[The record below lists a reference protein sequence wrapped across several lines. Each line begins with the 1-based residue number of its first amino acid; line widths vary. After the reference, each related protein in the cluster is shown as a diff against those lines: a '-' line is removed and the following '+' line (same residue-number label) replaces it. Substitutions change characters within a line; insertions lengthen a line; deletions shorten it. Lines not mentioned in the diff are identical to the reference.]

1 VIVYPGQYQP
11 TRRVDARFRLLKEVS
26 SSLKHNS
33 EVKFFV
39 GASETIANLRLLGT
53 DELKPGEEGWIQLEL
68 RHPIVAVRGDRYILR
83 RPSPGETLGGGVI
96 VDHLPKG
103 RHKRSDERVLKSLE
117 SLSQGA
123 PADILL
129 EAALAS
135 NIATVKEV
143 VTRSRLE
150 EAEADVALKELLQA
164 RSLILF
170 EEGVPTIM
178 SGLLIAAL
186 PYWNALHEK
195 ILQTVESY
203 HKNYP
208 LRRGIPREELKS
220 RLKLSPREFNAV
232 IHKLTTDRVLV
243 ERSAFLAKPEHE
255 VRFDN
260 GQQARIQTMMRKFE
274 QNPYSPPSI
283 KECQADVGD
292 EILNVLIERG
302 ELVAVSAEVIF
313 RKQDYDL
320 IVDQINRE
328 IQRKERITLGE
339 VRDLF
344 NTSRKYAQAL
354 LEHLDMIGVTIRD
367 GDFRKLRRKF

>member
-1 VIVYPGQYQP
+1 
-11 TRRVDARFRLLKEVS
+11 
-26 SSLKHNS
+26 
-33 EVKFFV
+33 
-39 GASETIANLRLLGT
+39 
-53 DELKPGEEGWIQLEL
+53 
-68 RHPIVAVRGDRYILR
+68 VRGDRYILR

-96 VDHLPKG
+96 IAPLPKG
-103 RHKRSDERVLKSLE
+103 RHKRFDESVLKSLE
-117 SLSQGA
+117 SLSQGT

-129 EAALAS
+129 EAALTS
-135 NIATVKEV
+135 NIATIKAV

-150 EAEADVALKELLQA
+150 QEEAESALKELLQV
-164 RSLILF
+164 RSLIPL
-170 EEGVPTIM
+170 EEGALTIT
-178 SGLLIAAL
+178 SSVLIAAL
-186 PYWNALHEK
+186 PYWNTLHEK
-195 ILQTVESY
+195 IRQTVESY

-232 IHKLTTDRVLV
+232 IRKLTTDEMLT
-243 ERSAFLAKPEHE
+243 ERSAFLAKPDHE
-255 VRFDN
+255 VRFDS
-260 GQQARIQTMMRKFE
+260 GQQAKVQAMMRKFE

-292 EILNVLIERG
+292 EILNALLERG

-320 IVDQINRE
+320 LVDRINEEMR
-328 IQRKERITLGE
+328 QKERITLGE

-354 LEHLDMIGVTIRD
+354 LEHLDTVGITVRD
-367 GDFRKLRRKF
+367 GDFRKLRGKF